1 IENYS
6 RKPAEVY
13 RRLRTRPGCPQFTE
27 TGWKA
32 LIQGEYVDF
41 DSVSQALFGYRIT
54 NSDRWHQLWSLFA
67 SCGRFAFN
75 KRGPEFDTYAE
86 FIKGLFIST
95 DLPHNVI
102 ACDKAIRTY
111 LGTTTEYLF
120 DDLHMFQRFQQAYLI
135 PGGIHY

>member
-1 IENYS
+1 
-6 RKPAEVY
+6 V
-13 RRLRTRPGCPQFTE
+13 
-27 TGWKA
+27 
-32 LIQGEYVDF
+32 QGEYVDF

-102 ACDKAIRTY
+102 SCDKAIRTY